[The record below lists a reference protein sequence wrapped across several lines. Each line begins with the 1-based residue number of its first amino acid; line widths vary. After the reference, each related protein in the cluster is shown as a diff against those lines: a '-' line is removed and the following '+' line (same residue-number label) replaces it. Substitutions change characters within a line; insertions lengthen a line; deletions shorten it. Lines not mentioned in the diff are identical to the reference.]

1 MIFNSSPEDKAKQAE
16 FHTPEYVKTQLK
28 VKNTMQADLI
38 KAIDELSEVASSNAE
53 RIERLKGAL
62 HDCKTEAERQHYQ
75 KGITGYENLSDLS
88 NKVSEAY
95 LMFLDVYTY
104 GIYALLTENEWDWR
118 AFARHFYTILYEHPK
133 TVNSQ
138 LNDIIRILKSDIDSG
153 YDITSI
159 VDAKKAFSKFIEDN
173 TGFAKQIRVNV
184 DAHFDGDFHERLNL
198 IKNLSYCE
206 LLTLYYTYIEKMHI
220 FLSELR
226 PALVALR
233 HSADITFYST
243 FTR

>member
-1 MIFNSSPEDKAKQAE
+1 MIFNSSPADKAKQEE
-16 FHTPEYVKTQLK
+16 FHAPEYVKTQLK

-38 KAIDELSEVASSNAE
+38 KAIDELTEVTSSNAE
-53 RIERLKGAL
+53 RIEHLKGAL
-62 HDCKTEAERQHYQ
+62 PNCKTEAERQHYQ
-75 KGITGYENLSDLS
+75 KGIIRYGNLSDLA

-104 GIYALLTENEWDWR
+104 GFYALLTENEWDWR
-118 AFARHFYTILYEHPK
+118 AFARHFYTIIYEHPK

-138 LNDIIRILKSDIDSG
+138 LNDIIRILKSDIDGS

-159 VDAKKAFSKFIEDN
+159 INSKKDFSRFIDDH
-173 TGFAKQIRVNV
+173 TGFAKRIRVNV
-184 DAHFDGDFHERLNL
+184 DAHFGGDIHERLNL

-206 LLTLYYTYIEKMHI
+206 LLTLYYTYIKKMHV

-226 PALVALR
+226 PALVTLR
-233 HSADITFYST
+233 RSADITYYST
-243 FTR
+243 FIR